1 MAEEKMLCFNLI
13 KWKVEETAELC
24 FSSMEATLK
33 IQDIKEN
40 ILEQIDE
47 EGQSSR
53 VALQR
58 TRISKRTEDSSG

>member
-1 MAEEKMLCFNLI
+1 
-13 KWKVEETAELC
+13 
-24 FSSMEATLK
+24 MEATLK

-58 TRISKRTEDSSG
+58 TRISKRTEDSSD

>member
-1 MAEEKMLCFNLI
+1 MLCFNLI
-13 KWKVEETAELC
+13 KWKVEETAALC

-58 TRISKRTEDSSG
+58 TRISKRTEDSSD